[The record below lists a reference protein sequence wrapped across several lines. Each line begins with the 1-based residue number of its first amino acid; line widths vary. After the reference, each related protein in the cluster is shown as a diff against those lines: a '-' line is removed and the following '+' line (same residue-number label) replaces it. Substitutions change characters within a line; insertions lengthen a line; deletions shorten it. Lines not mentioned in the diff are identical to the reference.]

1 MTGRVRLTAD
11 ALDALPL
18 VLADHHAALPVGGEL
33 LVDAVGLDGVVVD
46 DLLVGAGFD
55 LDRRSAPDR
64 TPRPRRGTVRAVRA
78 WTLPDTV
85 GPGMRLLVC
94 GLNPSP
100 AAADSGVGFFRPGNR
115 FWPAAMAAGV
125 VRSDRRPRAALV
137 DDRVGMTDLVKR
149 TTARAAALAPE
160 EYRAGMER
168 LERLVR
174 RWPPGAVVFV
184 GLAGWRAAVDRHA
197 RSGVADRTIADVPVY
212 VMPSTSGLN
221 AGTSQA
227 QLVDH
232 LRAAAA
238 LAGPG

>member
-1 MTGRVRLTAD
+1 MTAHVRLCAGAVGT
-11 ALDALPL
+11 LPL
-18 VLADHHAALPVGGEL
+18 LLAQHHAALPVGGEL
-33 LVDAVGLDGVVVD
+33 FVEVDDLDEQLVE

-55 LDRRSAPDR
+55 VEG
-64 TPRPRRGTVRAVRA
+64 RPRSPGPAQSAAVRA
-78 WTLPDTV
+78 RRAWSLPDTV
-85 GPGMRLLVC
+85 GPSMRLLVC

-115 FWPAAMAAGV
+115 FWPAAIAAGV
-125 VRSDRRPRAALV
+125 VGSDRQPRAALV
-137 DDRVGMTDLVKR
+137 DDHVGMTDLVKR

-160 EYRAGMER
+160 EYRSGMAR

-197 RSGVADRTIADVPVY
+197 GAGVAERTLAGVPVY

-227 QLVDH
+227 ELVEH
-232 LRAAAA
+232 LRAAHR
-238 LAGPG
+238 LAGAG